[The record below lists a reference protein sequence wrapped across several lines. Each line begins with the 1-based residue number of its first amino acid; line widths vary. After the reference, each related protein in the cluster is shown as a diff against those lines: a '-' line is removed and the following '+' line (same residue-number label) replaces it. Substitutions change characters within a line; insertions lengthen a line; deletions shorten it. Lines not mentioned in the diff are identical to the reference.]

1 MPMLSSPDVSPRP
14 KGQGA
19 RRKWVGQLKAKTK
32 MTKPPDW
39 VSELARV
46 AVPLAFVSLVAAAV
60 AGITTP
66 LFFAMVLS
74 AGLVI
79 VVIRALFPA
88 GRLFPIAFASLI
100 AVYAAIFSLFV
111 EEIFRGIDAAF
122 LVVGFC
128 LPIFLFVVGCW
139 LRRDQVRAVVAHP
152 AIRSERRVM
161 RAVVWLVPVFFVGA
175 SVILLS
181 RTVGALANMD
191 MVFLGAMTII
201 GLIVLTVSRE
211 VAIFLVD
218 AGLLFEEFFSR
229 VSRLVIPA
237 FAFFTFYSLI
247 VILFASAYR
256 LISVYT
262 PEAQFNVGGA
272 LRGLSFSESIYFSIN
287 TISTVGYG
295 DIIPYSNLA
304 RVLSSLE
311 VFCGIMLLLFGV
323 SELLEYAREHRRD
336 RGSK

>member
-1 MPMLSSPDVSPRP
+1 V
-14 KGQGA
+14 A
-19 RRKWVGQLKAKTK
+19 RLKTK
-32 MTKPPDW
+32 LPGCELSQPNRAKPKNMNKPPQW
-39 VSELARV
+39 LSELARV
-46 AVPLAFVSLVAAAV
+46 GLPLAFVSLVAAAA

-74 AGLVI
+74 AGFVI
-79 VVIRALFPA
+79 AVIRALFPA

-111 EEIFRGIDAAF
+111 EEIFSGIDPEF
-122 LVVGFC
+122 LAVGFC
-128 LPIFLFVVGCW
+128 LPIFFFVVGCW
-139 LRRDQVRAVVAHP
+139 LRRDQVRAVVARP
-152 AIRSERRVM
+152 TIRSERRVM
-161 RAVVWLVPVFFVGA
+161 RATAWLVPVFFVGA
-175 SVILLS
+175 AVILLS
-181 RTVGALANMD
+181 RILGTLANMD
-191 MVFLGAMTII
+191 MVFLGAMSII
-201 GLIVLTVSRE
+201 GLIVLTVSRD

-237 FAFFTFYSLI
+237 FAFVTFYSLI
-247 VILFASAYR
+247 VILFASGYR

-262 PEAQFNVGGA
+262 PERHFNVGGT
-272 LRGLSFSESIYFSIN
+272 LRGLSFSESVYFSIG

-311 VFCGIMLLLFGV
+311 VFCGIMLLIFGV
-323 SELLEYAREHRRD
+323 SELLEYAREHRQG
-336 RGSK
+336 RGNK

>member
-1 MPMLSSPDVSPRP
+1 
-14 KGQGA
+14 
-19 RRKWVGQLKAKTK
+19 
-32 MTKPPDW
+32 MTKTPHW

-46 AVPLAFVSLVAAAV
+46 ALPLAFVSLVAAAV
-60 AGITTP
+60 SGVTTP

-88 GRLFPIAFASLI
+88 GRLFPVAFASLI

-122 LVVGFC
+122 LIVGFC
-128 LPIFLFVVGCW
+128 LPILLFVVGCW

-152 AIRSERRVM
+152 AIRSERRIM
-161 RAVVWLVPVFFVGA
+161 RAAIWLVPVFFVGA
-175 SVILLS
+175 AVIFLS
-181 RTVGALANMD
+181 RIVGSPANMD
-191 MVFLGAMTII
+191 MVFLGAMSII
-201 GLIVLTVSRE
+201 GLIVLTVSRD

-218 AGLLFEEFFSR
+218 AGLLFEEFFAR

-237 FAFFTFYSLI
+237 FAFVTFYSLI

-256 LISVYT
+256 LISAYT
-262 PEAQFNVGGA
+262 SEPHFNVGGA
-272 LRGLSFSESIYFSIN
+272 LRGLSFSESIYFSIS

-311 VFCGIMLLLFGV
+311 VFSGIMLLLFGV
-323 SELLEYAREHRRD
+323 SELLEYAREHRQD
-336 RGSK
+336 RAGK

>member
-1 MPMLSSPDVSPRP
+1 MPMLPSPDVSPRP
-14 KGQGA
+14 KGAKPLAAMG
-19 RRKWVGQLKAKTK
+19 WPTKAKTK

-139 LRRDQVRAVVAHP
+139 LRRDQVRAIVAHP

-161 RAVVWLVPVFFVGA
+161 RAAVWLVPVFFVGA
-175 SVILLS
+175 AVILLS

-191 MVFLGAMTII
+191 MVFLGAMSVI
-201 GLIVLTVSRE
+201 GLCVTSIARSRAMRNCTRDE
-211 VAIFLVD
+211 
-218 AGLLFEEFFSR
+218 GRPFEFGNQ
-229 VSRLVIPA
+229 V
-237 FAFFTFYSLI
+237 
-247 VILFASAYR
+247 
-256 LISVYT
+256 LISSHRK
-262 PEAQFNVGGA
+262 
-272 LRGLSFSESIYFSIN
+272 LLWSK
-287 TISTVGYG
+287 TV
-295 DIIPYSNLA
+295 
-304 RVLSSLE
+304 V
-311 VFCGIMLLLFGV
+311 V
-323 SELLEYAREHRRD
+323 SVAEKLKQDSGRHD
-336 RGSK
+336 

>member
-1 MPMLSSPDVSPRP
+1 MIFS
-14 KGQGA
+14 
-19 RRKWVGQLKAKTK
+19 
-32 MTKPPDW
+32 
-39 VSELARV
+39 
-46 AVPLAFVSLVAAAV
+46 AA
-60 AGITTP
+60 
-66 LFFAMVLS
+66 
-74 AGLVI
+74 LVI

-128 LPIFLFVVGCW
+128 LPIVFFVVGCW

-161 RAVVWLVPVFFVGA
+161 RAAVWLVPVFFVGA
-175 SVILLS
+175 AVILLS

-191 MVFLGAMTII
+191 MVFLGAMSII

-218 AGLLFEEFFSR
+218 AGLLFEEFFAR

-256 LISVYT
+256 LISAYT
-262 PEAQFNVGGA
+262 SEAQFNVGGA

-287 TISTVGYG
+287 TMSTVGYG

-304 RVLSSLE
+304 RLLSSLE

-336 RGSK
+336 RRSE